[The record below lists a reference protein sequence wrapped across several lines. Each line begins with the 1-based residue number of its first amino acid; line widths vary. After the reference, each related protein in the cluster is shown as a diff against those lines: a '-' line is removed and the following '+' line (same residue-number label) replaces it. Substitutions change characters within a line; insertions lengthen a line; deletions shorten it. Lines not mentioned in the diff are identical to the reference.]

1 MTNLGQ
7 IGSSIVGLKWQLMV
21 GVIFRNGGAPL
32 NYSIQSVNEDYW
44 QMRWDEEKIFHAKIN
59 DGKPSF
65 YCLEM
70 YPYPSGKM
78 HMGHVRNYSIGD
90 AVARYK
96 RMTGHDVLYPM
107 GFDSFGMPAENAAIK
122 EGGHPHEITERNMA
136 SITKQIKRMGFSY
149 DWRRMIKSHDPNYY
163 KWNQWFFTKFFE
175 TGLAF
180 QEFAP
185 VNWCNPCN
193 TVLANEQVKAG
204 RCWRCNG
211 PVKQKEMSQWFL
223 DIPKYAQELVD
234 GLDTINFPENVAA
247 MQRDWLG
254 RSEGAEINFE
264 IEDSEQTITVFTTRP
279 DTLYGVTFITLAPEH
294 PLAEQLV
301 SGTEFETDWRALHD
315 EVSVMTE
322 FDRIKNMNKKKG
334 VPLGKYA
341 IHPLTGEK
349 IPIWSGNFVIAS
361 YGTGAVMAV
370 PAHDER
376 DFDFAQKFSIPIK
389 RALVMS
395 EGGDESADL
404 TKAETEY
411 GWMVNTGST
420 KFDGLHGQS
429 AITAVIDELVKH
441 GKGERKLNWKIR
453 PWLISRQR
461 YWGTPIPIIHCDEC
475 GAVPVPEE
483 DLPVELPRDIVF
495 GKGNPLETS
504 EEFMQVKCP
513 KCGKD
518 ARRET
523 DTMDTFVDSSWYF
536 LRYTDATNNDEC
548 FSKEAANDWM
558 NVDFYC
564 GGIEH
569 AQMHLIYA
577 RFWTKALRDLG
588 LHSVD
593 EPFNELLCQ
602 GMVNKAAP
610 WCESCAITLSVD
622 HVGMPC
628 PQCGDALSMRSAKMS
643 KSLGNTVSPED
654 MIERFGADTVRLFIL
669 FAANPTAGM
678 DWSDTALEAN
688 HRVML
693 QLQSIPETILNWGSE
708 KSPIDEWLAARLKQR
723 VAEFKQAMSTYDL
736 RRAVEISH
744 YELIKDVNWYIR
756 RGGNNVEVGKSLMQS
771 WTYLISVSTP
781 HLAEEWGKCLKFEHL
796 VSASEMP
803 SILDLELDE
812 QLDLDKEFI
821 MRGVLESARK
831 VKSIAERHL
840 DGSAR
845 VLTLVTAPD
854 WKQKLSREAINFIAD
869 GGNIRNFIQEIKQ
882 MSFVNEQNIGEIL
895 QYWNKRML
903 SQVFK
908 WDDKAKLLILQNIDE
923 VEVLRTRAEF
933 FAKELGLQEIK
944 VVKTEDYDLGDGRE
958 KSALPLSPGI
968 IFA

>member
-1 MTNLGQ
+1 M
-7 IGSSIVGLKWQLMV
+7 S
-21 GVIFRNGGAPL
+21 
-32 NYSIQSVNEDYW
+32 YSIQSVDENYW
-44 QMRWDEEKIFHAKIN
+44 QRRWEEEKVFVSKIN
-59 DGKPSF
+59 DQKPSF

-96 RMTGHDVLYPM
+96 RMMGFDVLYPM
-107 GFDSFGMPAENAAIK
+107 GFDSFGLPAENAAIK
-122 EGGHPHEITERNMA
+122 EGGHPHDITEKNMA
-136 SITKQIKRMGFSY
+136 SITKQIKQMGFSY
-149 DWRRMIKSHDPNYY
+149 DWDRMVKSHDPNYY
-163 KWNQWFFTKFFE
+163 KWNQWFFLKFYE
-175 TGLAF
+175 SGLAF

-185 VNWCNPCN
+185 VNWCDPCN

-211 PVKQKEMSQWFL
+211 PVEQKEMSQWFL

-234 GLDTINFPENVAA
+234 GLEQIQFPENVAA

-254 RSEGAEINFE
+254 RSEGAEITFE
-264 IEDSEQTITVFTTRP
+264 IEDSDETITVFTTRP
-279 DTLYGVTFITLAPEH
+279 DTLFGVTFLTLAPEH
-294 PLAEQLV
+294 PLAKTLV
-301 SGTEFETDWRALHD
+301 SGTGNEADWQALYD
-315 EVSVMTE
+315 EVSIMTE

-334 VPLGKYA
+334 VPLGKNA

-376 DFDFAQKFSIPIK
+376 DFDFAQKFSIPI
-389 RALVMS
+389 RRTLVMS
-395 EGGDESADL
+395 ENGDASADL
-404 TKAETEY
+404 TKAETDY
-411 GWMVNTGST
+411 GWMVNTGNT
-420 KFDGLHGQS
+420 DFEGLYGEQ
-429 AITAVIDELVKH
+429 AITAVIDALVSQGS
-441 GKGERKLNWKIR
+441 GKRKLNWKIR

-475 GAVPVPEE
+475 GAVPVPEG

-504 EEFMQVKCP
+504 LEFKRVKCP
-513 KCGKD
+513 TCGKD

-536 LRYTDATNNDEC
+536 LRYTDARNNDEC
-548 FSKEAANDWM
+548 FSKELADHWM

-577 RFWTKALRDLG
+577 RFWTKALRDIG
-588 LHSVD
+588 LHSID

-610 WCESCAITLSVD
+610 WCESCSITLSVD

-628 PQCGDALSMRSAKMS
+628 PQCGDVLAMRSAKMS

-654 MIERFGADTVRLFIL
+654 MIEKYGADTVRLFIL

-688 HRVML
+688 YRVML
-693 QLQSIPETILNWGSE
+693 QLRTMPETILNWGSDA
-708 KSPIDEWLAARLKQR
+708 SPIDDWLVARLKQR
-723 VAEFKQAMSTYDL
+723 VAEFSEVMDIYDL

-744 YELIKDVNWYIR
+744 YELIKDINWYVR
-756 RGGNNVEVGKSLMQS
+756 RGGNNAAIGRLVLES

-781 HLAEEWGKCLKFEHL
+781 HLAEEWGRCLSLKEM
-796 VSASEMP
+796 VSASEMVDIKP
-803 SILDLELDE
+803 VSKDE
-812 QLDLDKEFI
+812 ETVLNHEYI
-821 MRGVLESARK
+821 MRAVLENSRK
-831 VKSIAERHL
+831 VMSIAEKHL
-840 DGSAR
+840 DGQAQK
-845 VLTLVTAPD
+845 LTLIVSPE
-854 WKQKLSREAINFIAD
+854 WKNQLSRAAINYLND
-869 GGNIRNFIQEIKQ
+869 GGNVKQFIQQLKQ
-882 MSFVNEQNIGEIL
+882 MDFVNDENMGQIL
-895 QYWNKRML
+895 SYWNKKML

-908 WDDKAKLLILQNIDE
+908 WDDKSKSLILDNIDE
-923 VEVLRTRAEF
+923 AEVLLERASF
-933 FAKELGLQEIK
+933 IAKELDLNEIE
-944 VVKTEDYDLGDGRE
+944 VIRAEDYQGEDGRE
-958 KSALPLSPGI
+958 NSSLPLSPSI

>member
-1 MTNLGQ
+1 M
-7 IGSSIVGLKWQLMV
+7 S
-21 GVIFRNGGAPL
+21 
-32 NYSIQSVNEDYW
+32 YSIESVDENYWQKRWDDEKVFVASVNE
-44 QMRWDEEKIFHAKIN
+44 N
-59 DGKPSF
+59 KPPF

-96 RMTGHDVLYPM
+96 RMMGFEVLYPM

-122 EGGHPHEITERNMA
+122 EGGHPHDITEKNMA

-149 DWRRMIKSHDPNYY
+149 DWNRMVKSHDPNYY
-163 KWNQWFFTKFFE
+163 KWNQWFFTKFYE
-175 TGLAF
+175 NGLAF

-211 PVKQKEMSQWFL
+211 PVIQKEMSQWFL

-234 GLDTINFPENVAA
+234 GLEQIQFPENVAA

-254 RSEGAEINFE
+254 RSEGAEITFE
-264 IEDSEQTITVFTTRP
+264 IEDSNDTITVFTTRP
-279 DTLYGVTFITLAPEH
+279 DTLFGVTFVTLAPEH
-294 PLAEQLV
+294 ELAKKLV
-301 SGTEFETDWRALHD
+301 SGTEYEADWQVLHD
-315 EVSVMTE
+315 EVSVMAE

-334 VPLGKYA
+334 VPLGKNA

-376 DFDFAQKFSIPIK
+376 DFDFAKKFSIPIR

-395 EGGDESADL
+395 ENGDASQELS
-404 TKAETEY
+404 KAETEY
-411 GWMVNTGST
+411 GWMVNTGRDD
-420 KFDGLHGQS
+420 FDGLYGNE
-429 AITAVIDELVKH
+429 AITAVIDELIRINR
-441 GKGERKLNWKIR
+441 GKRKLNWKIR

-475 GAVPVPEE
+475 GTVPVPEK

-504 EEFMQVKCP
+504 SEFMQVKCP
-513 KCGKD
+513 TCGKD

-536 LRYTDATNNDEC
+536 LRFTDATNNEQC
-548 FSKEAANDWM
+548 FSRDSANHWM

-588 LHSVD
+588 LHSID

-610 WCESCAITLSVD
+610 YCESCSITLNVD
-622 HVGMPC
+622 HMGMPC

-643 KSLGNTVSPED
+643 KSLGNTVSPEE
-654 MIERFGADTVRLFIL
+654 MIEKYGADTVRLFIL

-688 HRVML
+688 YRVML
-693 QLQSIPETILNWGSE
+693 QLRTMPETILNWDN
-708 KSPIDEWLAARLKQR
+708 KPNAIDDWLIARLKQR
-723 VAEFKQAMSTYDL
+723 VAEFNEAMTNYDL

-744 YELIKDVNWYIR
+744 YELIKDINWYTR
-756 RGGNNVEVGKSLMQS
+756 RGGNNAKVGRTVLES

-781 HLAEEWGKCLKFEHL
+781 HLAEEWGRCISLENL
-796 VSASEMP
+796 VSASQMKDIGSVSTTEA
-803 SILDLELDE
+803 SILDY
-812 QLDLDKEFI
+812 EFI
-821 MRGVLESARK
+821 MRGVLESSRK
-831 VKSIAERHL
+831 VKTIAEKHL
-840 DGSAR
+840 QGEADK
-845 VLTLVTAPD
+845 LTLIVSPE
-854 WKQKLSREAINFIAD
+854 WKNTLSREAISYLQN
-869 GGNIRNFIQEIKQ
+869 GGNVKQFIQELKQ
-882 MSFVNEQNIGEIL
+882 MDFVNEGNMGEIL
-895 QYWNKRML
+895 SYWNKKML

-908 WDDKAKLLILQNIDE
+908 WDDKAKGLILDNIDE
-923 VEVLRTRAEF
+923 AKILSDRASFIAE
-933 FAKELGLQEIK
+933 ELGLSDVEI
-944 VVKTEDYDLGDGRE
+944 VKAENYQGTDGRE
-958 KSALPLSPGI
+958 NAAIPLSPSI

>member
-1 MTNLGQ
+1 
-7 IGSSIVGLKWQLMV
+7 
-21 GVIFRNGGAPL
+21 
-32 NYSIQSVNEDYW
+32 
-44 QMRWDEEKIFHAKIN
+44 
-59 DGKPSF
+59 
-65 YCLEM
+65 
-70 YPYPSGKM
+70 
-78 HMGHVRNYSIGD
+78 MGHVRNYSIGD

-96 RMTGHDVLYPM
+96 RMMGFEVLYPM

-122 EGGHPHEITERNMA
+122 EGGHPHDITEKNMA

-149 DWRRMIKSHDPNYY
+149 DWNRMVKSHDPNYY
-163 KWNQWFFTKFFE
+163 KWNQWFFTKFYE
-175 TGLAF
+175 NGLAF

-211 PVKQKEMSQWFL
+211 PVIQKEMSQWFL

-234 GLDTINFPENVAA
+234 GLEQIQFPENVAA

-254 RSEGAEINFE
+254 RSEGAEITFE
-264 IEDSEQTITVFTTRP
+264 IEDSNDTITVFTTRP
-279 DTLYGVTFITLAPEH
+279 DTLFGVTFVTLAPEH
-294 PLAEQLV
+294 ELAKKLV
-301 SGTEFETDWRALHD
+301 SGTEYEADWQALHD
-315 EVSVMTE
+315 EVSVMAE

-334 VPLGKYA
+334 VPLGKNA

-376 DFDFAQKFSIPIK
+376 DFDFAKKFSIPIR

-395 EGGDESADL
+395 ENGDASQELS
-404 TKAETEY
+404 KAETEY
-411 GWMVNTGST
+411 GWMVNTGRDD
-420 KFDGLHGQS
+420 FDGLYGNE
-429 AITAVIDELVKH
+429 AITAVIDELIRINR
-441 GKGERKLNWKIR
+441 GKRKLNWKIR

-475 GAVPVPEE
+475 GTVPVPEK

-504 EEFMQVKCP
+504 SEFMQVKCP
-513 KCGKD
+513 TCGKD

-536 LRYTDATNNDEC
+536 LRFTDATNNEQC
-548 FSKEAANDWM
+548 FSRDSANHWM

-588 LHSVD
+588 LHSID

-610 WCESCAITLSVD
+610 YCESCSITLNVD
-622 HVGMPC
+622 HMGMPC
-628 PQCGDALSMRSAKMS
+628 PQCGDTLSMRSAKMS
-643 KSLGNTVSPED
+643 KSLGNTVSPEE
-654 MIERFGADTVRLFIL
+654 MIEKYGADTVRLFIL

-688 HRVML
+688 YRVML
-693 QLQSIPETILNWGSE
+693 QLRTMPETILNWDN
-708 KSPIDEWLAARLKQR
+708 KPNAIDDWLIARLKQR
-723 VAEFKQAMSTYDL
+723 VAEFNEAMTNYDL

-744 YELIKDVNWYIR
+744 YELIKDINWYTR
-756 RGGNNVEVGKSLMQS
+756 RGGNNAKVGRTVLES

-781 HLAEEWGKCLKFEHL
+781 HLAEEWGRCISLENL
-796 VSASEMP
+796 VSASQMKDIGSVSTTEA
-803 SILDLELDE
+803 SILDY
-812 QLDLDKEFI
+812 EFI
-821 MRGVLESARK
+821 MRGVLESSRK
-831 VKSIAERHL
+831 VKTIAEKHL
-840 DGSAR
+840 QGEADK
-845 VLTLVTAPD
+845 LTLIVSPE
-854 WKQKLSREAINFIAD
+854 WKNTLSREAISYLQN
-869 GGNIRNFIQEIKQ
+869 GGNVKQFIQELKQ
-882 MSFVNEQNIGEIL
+882 MAFVNEGNMGEIL
-895 QYWNKRML
+895 SYWNKKML

-908 WDDKAKLLILQNIDE
+908 WDDKAKGLILDNIDE
-923 VEVLRTRAEF
+923 AKILSDRASFIAE
-933 FAKELGLQEIK
+933 ELGLSDVEI
-944 VVKTEDYDLGDGRE
+944 VNAENYQGTDGRE
-958 KSALPLSPGI
+958 NAAIPLSPSI

>member
-1 MTNLGQ
+1 M
-7 IGSSIVGLKWQLMV
+7 
-21 GVIFRNGGAPL
+21 
-32 NYSIQSVNEDYW
+32 
-44 QMRWDEEKIFHAKIN
+44 
-59 DGKPSF
+59 
-65 YCLEM
+65 
-70 YPYPSGKM
+70 
-78 HMGHVRNYSIGD
+78 MGF
-90 AVARYK
+90 
-96 RMTGHDVLYPM
+96 DVLYPM

-122 EGGHPHEITERNMA
+122 EGGHPHDITEKNMA
-136 SITKQIKRMGFSY
+136 SITQQIKRMGFSY
-149 DWRRMIKSHDPNYY
+149 DWNRMVKSHDPNYY
-163 KWNQWFFTKFFE
+163 KWNQWFFTKFYE
-175 TGLAF
+175 NGLAF

-185 VNWCNPCN
+185 VNWCEPCN

-211 PVKQKEMSQWFL
+211 PVEQKGMSQWFL

-234 GLDTINFPENVAA
+234 GLDQIQFPENVAA
-247 MQRDWLG
+247 MQKDWLG
-254 RSEGAEINFE
+254 RSEGAEIAFE
-264 IEDSEQTITVFTTRP
+264 IEDSDEVITVFTTRP
-279 DTLYGVTFITLAPEH
+279 DTLFGVTFITLAPEH
-294 PLAEQLV
+294 PLAEKMV
-301 SGTEFETDWRALHD
+301 SGTEFENEWQTLYD
-315 EVSVMTE
+315 EVSVMAE

-334 VPLGKYA
+334 VPLGKNA
-341 IHPLTGEK
+341 IHPLTGER
-349 IPIWSGNFVIAS
+349 IPIWCGNFVIAS

-376 DFDFAQKFSIPIK
+376 DFDFAQKFSIPIR

-395 EGGDESADL
+395 ENGDGAAEL
-404 TKAETEY
+404 KKAETDY
-411 GWMVNTGST
+411 GYMVNTGTT
-420 KFDGLHGQS
+420 KFDGLFGEH
-429 AITAVIDELVKH
+429 AITAVIDELVAL

-504 EEFMQVKCP
+504 AEFLNVKCP
-513 KCGKD
+513 ECGKD

-536 LRYTDATNNDEC
+536 LRYTDATNNNEC
-548 FSKEAANDWM
+548 FSKEIADHWM

-602 GMVNKAAP
+602 GMVNKSAP

-628 PQCGDALSMRSAKMS
+628 PQCGDTLNMRSAKMS
-643 KSLGNTVSPED
+643 KSLGNTVSPEE
-654 MIERFGADTVRLFIL
+654 MIEKYGADTVRLFIL

-688 HRVML
+688 YRVML
-693 QLQSIPETILNWGSE
+693 QLRTIPETILNWGDEASA
-708 KSPIDEWLAARLKQR
+708 IDDWLVARMKQR
-723 VAEFKQAMSTYDL
+723 VAEFNEAMNTYDL

-744 YELIKDVNWYIR
+744 YELIKDVNWYTR
-756 RGGNNVEVGKSLMQS
+756 RGGNNATIGRRLLES

-781 HLAEEWGKCLKFEHL
+781 HLAEEWGRCLAL
-796 VSASEMP
+796 SNMVSASEMKAVDDV
-803 SILDLELDE
+803 SSAEENILDY
-812 QLDLDKEFI
+812 EFI
-821 MRGVLESARK
+821 MRNVLENSRK
-831 VKSIAERHL
+831 IMAIAEKHL
-840 DGSAR
+840 DGKADK
-845 VLTLVTAPD
+845 LTLILSPK
-854 WKQKLSREAINFIAD
+854 WKNQLSREAITYLNN
-869 GGNIRNFIQEIKQ
+869 GGNVKQFIQELKQ
-882 MSFVNEQNIGEIL
+882 MDFVNNENMGQIL
-895 QYWNKRML
+895 SYWNKKML

-908 WDDKAKLLILQNIDE
+908 WDDKAKSLILDCINE
-923 VEVLRTRAEF
+923 YEVLSARASF
-933 FAKELGLQEIK
+933 IAKELGLSEVAI
-944 VVKTEDYDLGDGRE
+944 VNAEDYQGGDGRE
-958 KSALPLSPGI
+958 NSALPLSPSI
-968 IFA
+968 VFA

>member
-1 MTNLGQ
+1 M
-7 IGSSIVGLKWQLMV
+7 S
-21 GVIFRNGGAPL
+21 
-32 NYSIQSVNEDYW
+32 YSIESVDENYWQKRWDDEKVFVASVNEN
-44 QMRWDEEKIFHAKIN
+44 KT
-59 DGKPSF
+59 PF

-96 RMTGHDVLYPM
+96 RMMGFDVLYPM

-122 EGGHPHEITERNMA
+122 EGGHPHDITEKNMA

-149 DWRRMIKSHDPNYY
+149 DWNRMVKSHDPNYY
-163 KWNQWFFTKFFE
+163 KWNQWFFTKFYE
-175 TGLAF
+175 NGLAF

-211 PVKQKEMSQWFL
+211 PVIQKEMSQWFL

-234 GLDTINFPENVAA
+234 GLEQIQFPENVAA

-254 RSEGAEINFE
+254 RSEGAEITFE
-264 IEDSEQTITVFTTRP
+264 IEDSDDTITVFTTRP
-279 DTLYGVTFITLAPEH
+279 DTLFGVTFVTLAPEH
-294 PLAEQLV
+294 ELAKKLV
-301 SGTEFETDWRALHD
+301 SGTEYEAGWQALHD
-315 EVSVMTE
+315 EVSVMAE

-334 VPLGKYA
+334 VPLGKNA

-376 DFDFAQKFSIPIK
+376 DFDFAKKFSIPIR

-395 EGGDESADL
+395 ENGDASQELA
-404 TKAETEY
+404 KAETEY
-411 GWMVNTGST
+411 GWMVNTGSDN
-420 KFDGLHGQS
+420 FDGLYGNV
-429 AITAVIDELVKH
+429 AITAVIDELIRINR
-441 GKGERKLNWKIR
+441 GKRKLNWKIR

-475 GAVPVPEE
+475 GTIPVPQN

-504 EEFMQVKCP
+504 AEFMQVKCP
-513 KCGKD
+513 TCGKD

-536 LRYTDATNNDEC
+536 LRFTDATNNEQC
-548 FSKEAANDWM
+548 FSRDSANHWM

-588 LHSVD
+588 LHSID

-610 WCESCAITLSVD
+610 YCESCSITLNVE
-622 HVGMPC
+622 HMGMPC

-643 KSLGNTVSPED
+643 KSLGNTVSPEE
-654 MIERFGADTVRLFIL
+654 MIEKYGADTVRLFIL

-688 HRVML
+688 YRVML
-693 QLQSIPETILNWGSE
+693 QLRTMPETILNWDN
-708 KSPIDEWLAARLKQR
+708 KQNAIDDWLIARIKQR
-723 VAEFKQAMSTYDL
+723 VAEFNEAMTNYDL

-744 YELIKDVNWYIR
+744 YELIKDINWYTR
-756 RGGNNVEVGKSLMQS
+756 RGGNNAKVGRTVLES

-781 HLAEEWGKCLKFEHL
+781 HLAEEWGRCISLENM
-796 VSASEMP
+796 VSASQMKDIGSVSTMEA
-803 SILDLELDE
+803 SILDY
-812 QLDLDKEFI
+812 EFI
-821 MRGVLESARK
+821 MRGVLESSRK
-831 VKSIAERHL
+831 VKTIAEKHL
-840 DGSAR
+840 QGEADK
-845 VLTLVTAPD
+845 LTLIVSPE
-854 WKQKLSREAINFIAD
+854 WKNTLSREAISYLQN
-869 GGNIRNFIQEIKQ
+869 GGNVKQFIQELKQ
-882 MSFVNEQNIGEIL
+882 MDFVNEGNMGEIL
-895 QYWNKRML
+895 SYWNKKML

-908 WDDKAKLLILQNIDE
+908 WDDKAKGLILDNINEAKILSD
-923 VEVLRTRAEF
+923 RASFIAE
-933 FAKELGLQEIK
+933 ELGLSDVEI
-944 VVKTEDYDLGDGRE
+944 VKAENYQGTDGRE
-958 KSALPLSPGI
+958 NAAIPLSPSI

>member
-1 MTNLGQ
+1 
-7 IGSSIVGLKWQLMV
+7 
-21 GVIFRNGGAPL
+21 
-32 NYSIQSVNEDYW
+32 
-44 QMRWDEEKIFHAKIN
+44 
-59 DGKPSF
+59 
-65 YCLEM
+65 
-70 YPYPSGKM
+70 
-78 HMGHVRNYSIGD
+78 MGHVRNYSIGD

-96 RMTGHDVLYPM
+96 RMMGFEVLYPM

-122 EGGHPHEITERNMA
+122 EGGHPHDITEKNMA

-149 DWRRMIKSHDPNYY
+149 DWNRMVKSHDPNYY
-163 KWNQWFFTKFFE
+163 KWNQWFFTKFYE
-175 TGLAF
+175 NGLAF

-211 PVKQKEMSQWFL
+211 PVIQKEMSQWFL

-234 GLDTINFPENVAA
+234 GLEQIQFPENVAA

-254 RSEGAEINFE
+254 RSEGAEITFE
-264 IEDSEQTITVFTTRP
+264 IEDSDDTITVFTTRP
-279 DTLYGVTFITLAPEH
+279 DTLFGVTFVTLAPEH
-294 PLAEQLV
+294 ELAKKLV
-301 SGTEFETDWRALHD
+301 SGTEYEADWQALHD
-315 EVSVMTE
+315 EVSVMAE

-334 VPLGKYA
+334 VPLGKNA

-376 DFDFAQKFSIPIK
+376 DFDFAKKFSIPIR
-389 RALVMS
+389 RALVVS
-395 EGGDESADL
+395 ENGDASQEL
-404 TKAETEY
+404 VKAETEY
-411 GWMVNTGST
+411 GWMVNTGRDD
-420 KFDGLHGQS
+420 FDGLYGNV
-429 AITAVIDELVKH
+429 AITAVIDELIRINK
-441 GKGERKLNWKIR
+441 GKRKLNWKIR

-475 GAVPVPEE
+475 GTVPVPEK

-504 EEFMQVKCP
+504 SEFMQVKCP
-513 KCGKD
+513 TCGKD

-536 LRYTDATNNDEC
+536 LRFTDATNNEQC
-548 FSKEAANDWM
+548 FSRDSANHWM

-588 LHSVD
+588 LHSID

-610 WCESCAITLSVD
+610 YCESCSITLNVD
-622 HVGMPC
+622 HMGMPC

-643 KSLGNTVSPED
+643 KSLGNTVSPEE
-654 MIERFGADTVRLFIL
+654 MIEKYGADTVRLFIL

-688 HRVML
+688 YRVML
-693 QLQSIPETILNWGSE
+693 QLRTMPETILNWDN
-708 KSPIDEWLAARLKQR
+708 KPNAIDDWLIARLKQR
-723 VAEFKQAMSTYDL
+723 VAEFNEAMTNYDL

-744 YELIKDVNWYIR
+744 YELIKDINWYTR
-756 RGGNNVEVGKSLMQS
+756 RGGNNAKVGRTVLES

-781 HLAEEWGKCLKFEHL
+781 HLAEEWGRCISLENL
-796 VSASEMP
+796 VSASQMKDIGSVSTTEA
-803 SILDLELDE
+803 SILDY
-812 QLDLDKEFI
+812 EFI
-821 MRGVLESARK
+821 MRGVLESSRK
-831 VKSIAERHL
+831 VKTIAEKHL
-840 DGSAR
+840 QGEADK
-845 VLTLVTAPD
+845 LTLIVSPE
-854 WKQKLSREAINFIAD
+854 WKNTLSREAISYLQN
-869 GGNIRNFIQEIKQ
+869 GGNVKQFIQELKQ
-882 MSFVNEQNIGEIL
+882 MDFVNEGNMGEIL
-895 QYWNKRML
+895 SYWNKKML

-908 WDDKAKLLILQNIDE
+908 WDDKAKGLILDNIDE
-923 VEVLRTRAEF
+923 AKILSDRASFIAE
-933 FAKELGLQEIK
+933 ELGLSDVEI
-944 VVKTEDYDLGDGRE
+944 VNAENYQGTDGRE
-958 KSALPLSPGI
+958 NAAIPLSPSI

>member
-1 MTNLGQ
+1 
-7 IGSSIVGLKWQLMV
+7 
-21 GVIFRNGGAPL
+21 
-32 NYSIQSVNEDYW
+32 
-44 QMRWDEEKIFHAKIN
+44 
-59 DGKPSF
+59 
-65 YCLEM
+65 M

-96 RMTGHDVLYPM
+96 RMMGFEVLYPM

-122 EGGHPHEITERNMA
+122 EGGHPHDITEKNMA

-149 DWRRMIKSHDPNYY
+149 DWNRMVKSHDPNYY
-163 KWNQWFFTKFFE
+163 KWNQWFFTKFYE
-175 TGLAF
+175 NGLAF

-185 VNWCNPCN
+185 VNWCNLCN

-211 PVKQKEMSQWFL
+211 PVIQKEMSQWFL

-234 GLDTINFPENVAA
+234 GLEQIQFPENVAA
-247 MQRDWLG
+247 MQKDWLG
-254 RSEGAEINFE
+254 RSEGAEITFE
-264 IEDSEQTITVFTTRP
+264 IEGSDDTITVFTTRP
-279 DTLYGVTFITLAPEH
+279 DTLFGVTFVTLAPEH
-294 PLAEQLV
+294 ELAKKLV
-301 SGTEFETDWRALHD
+301 SGTEYEADWQALHD
-315 EVSVMTE
+315 EVSVMAE

-334 VPLGKYA
+334 VSLGKNA

-376 DFDFAQKFSIPIK
+376 DFDFAKKFSIPIR

-395 EGGDESADL
+395 ENGDASQELS
-404 TKAETEY
+404 KAETEY
-411 GWMVNTGST
+411 GWMVNTGRDD
-420 KFDGLHGQS
+420 FDGLYGNE
-429 AITAVIDELVKH
+429 AITAVIDELIRINR
-441 GKGERKLNWKIR
+441 GKRKLNWKIR

-475 GAVPVPEE
+475 GTVPVPEK

-504 EEFMQVKCP
+504 SEFMQVKCP
-513 KCGKD
+513 TCGKD

-536 LRYTDATNNDEC
+536 LRFTDATNNQQC
-548 FSKEAANDWM
+548 FSRDSANHWM

-588 LHSVD
+588 LHSID

-610 WCESCAITLSVD
+610 YCESCSITLNVD
-622 HVGMPC
+622 YIGMPC

-643 KSLGNTVSPED
+643 KSLGNTVSPEE
-654 MIERFGADTVRLFIL
+654 MIEKYGADTVRLFIL

-688 HRVML
+688 YRVML
-693 QLQSIPETILNWGSE
+693 QLRTMPETILNWDN
-708 KSPIDEWLAARLKQR
+708 KPNAIDDWLIARLKQR
-723 VAEFKQAMSTYDL
+723 VAEFNEAMTNYDL

-744 YELIKDVNWYIR
+744 YELIKDINWYTR
-756 RGGNNVEVGKSLMQS
+756 RGGNNAKVGRTVLES

-781 HLAEEWGKCLKFEHL
+781 HLAEEWGRCISLENM
-796 VSASEMP
+796 VSASQMKDLGSVSTTEA
-803 SILDLELDE
+803 SVLDY
-812 QLDLDKEFI
+812 EFI
-821 MRGVLESARK
+821 MRGVLESSRK
-831 VKSIAERHL
+831 VKTIAEKHL
-840 DGSAR
+840 QGEANK
-845 VLTLVTAPD
+845 LTLIVSPE
-854 WKQKLSREAINFIAD
+854 WKNTLSREAISYLQN
-869 GGNIRNFIQEIKQ
+869 GGNVKQFIQELKQ
-882 MSFVNEQNIGEIL
+882 MDFVNEGNMGEIL
-895 QYWNKRML
+895 SYWNKKML

-908 WDDKAKLLILQNIDE
+908 WDDKAKGLILDNIDE
-923 VEVLRTRAEF
+923 AKILSDRASFIAE
-933 FAKELGLQEIK
+933 ELGLSDVEI
-944 VVKTEDYDLGDGRE
+944 VNAENYQGTDGRE
-958 KSALPLSPGI
+958 NAAIPLSPSI

>member
-1 MTNLGQ
+1 
-7 IGSSIVGLKWQLMV
+7 
-21 GVIFRNGGAPL
+21 
-32 NYSIQSVNEDYW
+32 
-44 QMRWDEEKIFHAKIN
+44 
-59 DGKPSF
+59 
-65 YCLEM
+65 
-70 YPYPSGKM
+70 
-78 HMGHVRNYSIGD
+78 MGHVRNYSIGD

-96 RMTGHDVLYPM
+96 RMMGFDVLYPM
-107 GFDSFGMPAENAAIK
+107 GFDSFGLPAENAAIK
-122 EGGHPHEITERNMA
+122 EGGHPHDITEKNMA
-136 SITKQIKRMGFSY
+136 SITKQIKQMGFSY
-149 DWRRMIKSHDPNYY
+149 DWNRMVKSHDPNYY
-163 KWNQWFFTKFFE
+163 KWNQWFFLKFYE
-175 TGLAF
+175 SGLAF
-180 QEFAP
+180 EEFAP
-185 VNWCNPCN
+185 VNWCEPCN

-211 PVKQKEMSQWFL
+211 PVEQKEMSQWFL

-234 GLDTINFPENVAA
+234 GLEQIQFPENVAA

-254 RSEGAEINFE
+254 RSEGAEITFE
-264 IEDSEQTITVFTTRP
+264 IEDSDETITVFTTRP
-279 DTLYGVTFITLAPEH
+279 DTLFGVTFLTLAPEH
-294 PLAEQLV
+294 TLAKTLV
-301 SGTEFETDWRALHD
+301 SGTENEADWQALYN

-334 VPLGKYA
+334 VPLGKNA

-376 DFDFAQKFSIPIK
+376 DFDFAQKFSIPI
-389 RALVMS
+389 RRTLVMT
-395 EGGDESADL
+395 ENGDASADL
-404 TKAETEY
+404 TKAETDY
-411 GWMVNTGST
+411 GWMVNTGNT
-420 KFDGLHGQS
+420 EFEGLYGEQ
-429 AITAVIDELVKH
+429 AITAVIDELENR
-441 GKGERKLNWKIR
+441 GSGERKLNWKIR

-475 GAVPVPEE
+475 GTVPVPEE

-504 EEFMQVKCP
+504 LEFKRVKCP
-513 KCGKD
+513 TCGKD

-536 LRYTDATNNDEC
+536 LRFTDATNNDEC
-548 FSKEAANDWM
+548 FSKELADHWM

-577 RFWTKALRDLG
+577 RFWTKALRDIG
-588 LHSVD
+588 LHSND

-610 WCESCAITLSVD
+610 WCESCSITLSVD

-628 PQCGDALSMRSAKMS
+628 PQCGDALAMRSAKMS

-654 MIERFGADTVRLFIL
+654 MIEKYGADTVRLFIL

-688 HRVML
+688 YRVML
-693 QLQSIPETILNWGSE
+693 QLRTMPEIMLNWGSDAL
-708 KSPIDEWLAARLKQR
+708 PIDDWLVARLKQR
-723 VAEFKQAMSTYDL
+723 VAEFSQAMDSYDL

-744 YELIKDVNWYIR
+744 YELIKDVNWYSR
-756 RGGNNVEVGKSLMQS
+756 RGGNNSAIGRLVLES

-781 HLAEEWGKCLKFEHL
+781 HLAEEWGRCLSLEEM
-796 VSASEMP
+796 VSASEMSGIKP
-803 SILDLELDE
+803 VSKDEEYILDY
-812 QLDLDKEFI
+812 EFI
-821 MRGVLESARK
+821 MRAVLENSRK
-831 VKSIAERHL
+831 VMSIAEKHL
-840 DGSAR
+840 DGQAQK
-845 VLTLVTAPD
+845 LTLIISPE
-854 WKQKLSREAINFIAD
+854 WKNQLSRAAIKYLND
-869 GGNIRNFIQEIKQ
+869 GGNVKQFIQELKQ
-882 MSFVNEQNIGEIL
+882 MDFVNDENMGQIL
-895 QYWNKRML
+895 SYWNKKML

-908 WDDKAKLLILQNIDE
+908 WDDKSKSLILDNIDE
-923 VEVLRTRAEF
+923 VKVLKERASF
-933 FAKELGLQEIK
+933 IAKELDLNEIE
-944 VVKTEDYDLGDGRE
+944 VIRAEDYQGEDGRE
-958 KSALPLSPGI
+958 NSSLPLSPSI

>member
-1 MTNLGQ
+1 M
-7 IGSSIVGLKWQLMV
+7 S
-21 GVIFRNGGAPL
+21 
-32 NYSIQSVNEDYW
+32 YSIESVDENYWQKRWDDEKVFVASVNE
-44 QMRWDEEKIFHAKIN
+44 N
-59 DGKPSF
+59 KPPF

-96 RMTGHDVLYPM
+96 RMMGFEVLYPM

-122 EGGHPHEITERNMA
+122 EGGHPHDITEKNMA

-149 DWRRMIKSHDPNYY
+149 DWNRMVKSHDPNYY
-163 KWNQWFFTKFFE
+163 KWNQWFFTKFYE
-175 TGLAF
+175 NGLAF

-211 PVKQKEMSQWFL
+211 PVIQKEMSQWFL

-234 GLDTINFPENVAA
+234 GLEQIQFPENVAA

-254 RSEGAEINFE
+254 RSEGAEITFE
-264 IEDSEQTITVFTTRP
+264 IEDSDDTITVFTTRP
-279 DTLYGVTFITLAPEH
+279 DTLFGVTFVTLAPEH
-294 PLAEQLV
+294 ELAKKLV
-301 SGTEFETDWRALHD
+301 SGTEYEADWQALHD
-315 EVSVMTE
+315 EVSVMAE

-334 VPLGKYA
+334 VPLGKNA

-376 DFDFAQKFSIPIK
+376 DFDFAKKFSIPIR
-389 RALVMS
+389 RALVVS
-395 EGGDESADL
+395 ENGDASQEL
-404 TKAETEY
+404 VKAETEY
-411 GWMVNTGST
+411 GWMVNTGRDD
-420 KFDGLHGQS
+420 FDGLYGNV
-429 AITAVIDELVKH
+429 AITAVIDELIRINK
-441 GKGERKLNWKIR
+441 GKRKLNWKIR

-475 GAVPVPEE
+475 GTVPVPEK

-504 EEFMQVKCP
+504 SEFMQVKCP
-513 KCGKD
+513 TCGKD

-536 LRYTDATNNDEC
+536 LRFTDARNDEQC
-548 FSKEAANDWM
+548 FSRDLANHWM

-588 LHSVD
+588 LHSID

-610 WCESCAITLSVD
+610 YCESCSITLNVD
-622 HVGMPC
+622 HMGMPC

-643 KSLGNTVSPED
+643 KSLGNTVSPEE
-654 MIERFGADTVRLFIL
+654 MIEKYGADTVRLFIL

-688 HRVML
+688 YRVML
-693 QLQSIPETILNWGSE
+693 QLQTMPETILNWDN
-708 KSPIDEWLAARLKQR
+708 KPNAIDDWLIARLKQR
-723 VAEFKQAMSTYDL
+723 VAEFNEAMTNYDL

-744 YELIKDVNWYIR
+744 YELIKDINWYTR
-756 RGGNNVEVGKSLMQS
+756 RGGNNAKVGRTVLES

-781 HLAEEWGKCLKFEHL
+781 HLAEEWGRCISLDNM
-796 VSASEMP
+796 VSASQMKDIGSVSTTEA
-803 SILDLELDE
+803 SILDY
-812 QLDLDKEFI
+812 EFI
-821 MRGVLESARK
+821 MRGVLESSRK
-831 VKSIAERHL
+831 VKTIAEKHL
-840 DGSAR
+840 QGEADK
-845 VLTLVTAPD
+845 LTLIVSPE
-854 WKQKLSREAINFIAD
+854 WKNTLSREAISYLQN
-869 GGNIRNFIQEIKQ
+869 GGNVKQFIQELKQ
-882 MSFVNEQNIGEIL
+882 MDFVNEGNMGEIL
-895 QYWNKRML
+895 SYWNKKML

-908 WDDKAKLLILQNIDE
+908 WDDKAKGLILDNIDE
-923 VEVLRTRAEF
+923 AKILSDRASFIAE
-933 FAKELGLQEIK
+933 ELGLSDVEI
-944 VVKTEDYDLGDGRE
+944 VNAENYQGTDGRE
-958 KSALPLSPGI
+958 NAAIPLSPSI

>member
-1 MTNLGQ
+1 M
-7 IGSSIVGLKWQLMV
+7 S
-21 GVIFRNGGAPL
+21 
-32 NYSIQSVNEDYW
+32 YSIESVDENYWQKRWDDEKVFVASVNE
-44 QMRWDEEKIFHAKIN
+44 N
-59 DGKPSF
+59 KPPF

-96 RMTGHDVLYPM
+96 RMMGFEVLYPM

-122 EGGHPHEITERNMA
+122 EGGHPHDITEKNMA

-149 DWRRMIKSHDPNYY
+149 DWNRMVKSHDPNYY
-163 KWNQWFFTKFFE
+163 KWNQWFFTKFYE
-175 TGLAF
+175 NGLAF

-211 PVKQKEMSQWFL
+211 PVIQKEMSQWFL

-234 GLDTINFPENVAA
+234 GLEQIQFPENVAA

-254 RSEGAEINFE
+254 RSEGAEITFE
-264 IEDSEQTITVFTTRP
+264 IEDSNDTITVFTTRP
-279 DTLYGVTFITLAPEH
+279 DTLFGVTFVTLAPEH
-294 PLAEQLV
+294 ELAKKLV
-301 SGTEFETDWRALHD
+301 SGTEYEADWQALHD
-315 EVSVMTE
+315 EVSVMAE

-334 VPLGKYA
+334 VPLGKNA

-376 DFDFAQKFSIPIK
+376 DFDFAKKFSIPIR

-395 EGGDESADL
+395 ENGDASQELS
-404 TKAETEY
+404 KAETEY
-411 GWMVNTGST
+411 GWMVNTGRDD
-420 KFDGLHGQS
+420 FDGLYGNE
-429 AITAVIDELVKH
+429 AITAVIDELIRINR
-441 GKGERKLNWKIR
+441 GKRKLNWKIR

-475 GAVPVPEE
+475 GTVPVPEK

-504 EEFMQVKCP
+504 SEFMQVKCP
-513 KCGKD
+513 TCGKD

-536 LRYTDATNNDEC
+536 LRFTDATNNEQC
-548 FSKEAANDWM
+548 FSRDSANHWM

-588 LHSVD
+588 LHSID

-610 WCESCAITLSVD
+610 YCESCSITLNVD
-622 HVGMPC
+622 HMGMPC

-643 KSLGNTVSPED
+643 KSLGNTVSPEE
-654 MIERFGADTVRLFIL
+654 MIEKYGADTVRLFIL

-688 HRVML
+688 YRVML
-693 QLQSIPETILNWGSE
+693 QLRTMPETILNWDN
-708 KSPIDEWLAARLKQR
+708 KPNAIDDWLIARLKQR
-723 VAEFKQAMSTYDL
+723 VGEFNEAMTNYDL

-744 YELIKDVNWYIR
+744 YELIKDINWYTR
-756 RGGNNVEVGKSLMQS
+756 RGGNNAKVGRTVLES

-781 HLAEEWGKCLKFEHL
+781 HLAEEWGRCISLENL
-796 VSASEMP
+796 VSASQMKDIGSVSTTEA
-803 SILDLELDE
+803 SILDY
-812 QLDLDKEFI
+812 EFI
-821 MRGVLESARK
+821 MRGVLESSRK
-831 VKSIAERHL
+831 VKTIAEKHL
-840 DGSAR
+840 QGEADK
-845 VLTLVTAPD
+845 LTLIVSPE
-854 WKQKLSREAINFIAD
+854 WKNTLSREAISYLQN
-869 GGNIRNFIQEIKQ
+869 GGNVKQFIQELKQ
-882 MSFVNEQNIGEIL
+882 MDFVNEGNMGEIL
-895 QYWNKRML
+895 SYWNKKML

-908 WDDKAKLLILQNIDE
+908 WDDKAKGLILDNIDE
-923 VEVLRTRAEF
+923 AKILSDRASFIAE
-933 FAKELGLQEIK
+933 ELGLSDVEI
-944 VVKTEDYDLGDGRE
+944 VNAENYQGTDGRE
-958 KSALPLSPGI
+958 NAAIPLSPSI

>member
-1 MTNLGQ
+1 MG
-7 IGSSIVGLKWQLMV
+7 GDGLS
-21 GVIFRNGGAPL
+21 
-32 NYSIQSVNEDYW
+32 YSIQSVDEDYW
-44 QMRWDEEKIFHAKIN
+44 QQRWEDEKVFVAKVN
-59 DGKPSF
+59 ENKPSF

-96 RMTGHDVLYPM
+96 RMMGYEVLYPM

-122 EGGHPHEITERNMA
+122 EGGHPHDITEKNMA

-149 DWRRMIKSHDPNYY
+149 DWNRLVKSHDPNYY
-163 KWNQWFFTKFFE
+163 KWNQWFFTKFYE
-175 TGLAF
+175 NGLAF

-211 PVKQKEMSQWFL
+211 PVIQKEMSQWFL

-234 GLDTINFPENVAA
+234 GLEQIQFPENVAA

-254 RSEGAEINFE
+254 RSEGAEITFE
-264 IEDSEQTITVFTTRP
+264 IEDSDYTITVFTTRP
-279 DTLYGVTFITLAPEH
+279 DTLFGATFLTLAPEH
-294 PLAEQLV
+294 ELAQKLV
-301 SGTEFETDWRALHD
+301 AGTEYEADWQVLHD
-315 EVSVMTE
+315 EVSVMAE

-334 VPLGKYA
+334 VPLGKNA

-376 DFDFAQKFSIPIK
+376 DFDFAKKFSIPIK

-395 EGGDESADL
+395 EDGDASKEL

-411 GWMVNTGST
+411 GWMVNTGR
-420 KFDGLHGQS
+420 KEFDGLYGHA
-429 AITAVIDELVKH
+429 AITAVTDELIDMN
-441 GKGERKLNWKIR
+441 KGARKLNWKIR

-461 YWGTPIPIIHCDEC
+461 YWGTPIPIIHCEEC
-475 GAVPVPEE
+475 GTVPVPEQ

-504 EEFMQVKCP
+504 AEFMQVKCP
-513 KCGKD
+513 TCGKA

-536 LRYTDATNNDEC
+536 LRFTDATNDEQC
-548 FSKEAANDWM
+548 FSEDLANHWM

-588 LHSVD
+588 LHSID

-602 GMVNKAAP
+602 GMVNKSAP
-610 WCESCAITLSVD
+610 YCESCSITLSVD
-622 HVGMPC
+622 HLGMPC
-628 PQCGDALSMRSAKMS
+628 PQCGDALATRSAKMS
-643 KSLGNTVSPED
+643 KSLGNTVSPEE
-654 MIERFGADTVRLFIL
+654 MIEKYGADTVRLFIL

-688 HRVML
+688 YRVML
-693 QLQSIPETILNWGSE
+693 QLQTMPEIILNWANQ
-708 KSPIDEWLAARLKQR
+708 PTAIDDWLIARLKQR
-723 VAEFKQAMSTYDL
+723 VAEFNQAMDSYDL

-744 YELIKDVNWYIR
+744 YELIKDINWYTR
-756 RGGNNVEVGKSLMQS
+756 RGGNNSAIGRTVLES

-781 HLAEEWGKCLKFEHL
+781 HLAEEWGKCLSLDKL
-796 VSASEMP
+796 VSASEMNDVGLA
-803 SILDLELDE
+803 SSEEERILNH
-812 QLDLDKEFI
+812 EFI
-821 MRGVLESARK
+821 MRTVLENARK
-831 VKSIAERHL
+831 VKSIAEKHL
-840 DGSAR
+840 QGKAEK
-845 VLTLVTAPD
+845 LTLIISPN
-854 WKQKLSREAINFIAD
+854 WKNTLSREAISYLID
-869 GGNIRNFIQEIKQ
+869 GGNIKQFIQELKK
-882 MSFVNEQNIGEIL
+882 MDFVDETNMGQIL
-895 QYWNKRML
+895 SYWNKKML

-908 WDDKAKLLILQNIDE
+908 WDDRSKALILDNINELDVLSDRASFIARELELSE
-923 VEVLRTRAEF
+923 VVVVRAE
-933 FAKELGLQEIK
+933 
-944 VVKTEDYDLGDGRE
+944 DYQGTDGRE
-958 KSALPLSPGI
+958 NSALPLSPSI
-968 IFA
+968 VFA

>member
-1 MTNLGQ
+1 MT
-7 IGSSIVGLKWQLMV
+7 
-21 GVIFRNGGAPL
+21 
-32 NYSIQSVNEDYW
+32 YSIQSVDEDYW
-44 QMRWDEEKIFHAKIN
+44 QQRWADERIFVAQVSDN
-59 DGKPSF
+59 KPSF

-96 RMTGHDVLYPM
+96 RMMGFDVLYPM

-122 EGGHPHEITERNMA
+122 EGGHPHDITERNMA

-149 DWRRMIKSHDPNYY
+149 DWDRMVKSHDPNYY

-175 TGLAF
+175 NGLAF

-185 VNWCNPCN
+185 VNWCTPCN

-211 PVKQKEMSQWFL
+211 PVMQKEMSQWFL

-234 GLDTINFPENVAA
+234 GLAAIEFPENVAA
-247 MQRDWLG
+247 MQKDWLG
-254 RSEGAEINFE
+254 RSEGAEITFE
-264 IEDSEQTITVFTTRP
+264 IEDSDQTITVFTTRP
-279 DTLYGVTFITLAPEH
+279 DTLFGATFITLAPEH
-294 PLAEQLV
+294 PLAEKLV
-301 SGTEFETDWRALHD
+301 TGTDYESAWQQLHD
-315 EVSVMTE
+315 EVSVMAE
-322 FDRIKNMNKKKG
+322 FDRIKNMNKKQG
-334 VPLGKYA
+334 VPLGKNA

-376 DFDFAQKFSIPIK
+376 DFDFAQKFSIPIR
-389 RALVMS
+389 RALVMT
-395 EGGDESADL
+395 ENGDHSAGL

-411 GWMVNTGST
+411 GWMVNSGSE
-420 KFDGLHGQS
+420 KFDGLYGEV
-429 AITAVIDELVKH
+429 AISAVIDELVAL

-475 GAVPVPEE
+475 GAVPVPEQ
-483 DLPVELPRDIVF
+483 DLPVELPRDVVF
-495 GKGNPLETS
+495 GQGNPLETS
-504 EEFMQVKCP
+504 HEFIHVKCP

-536 LRYTDATNNDEC
+536 LRYTDATNNNEC
-548 FSKEAANDWM
+548 FSKELADHWM

-602 GMVNKAAP
+602 GMVNKSAP

-628 PQCGDALSMRSAKMS
+628 PQCGDSLGMRSAKMS
-643 KSLGNTVSPED
+643 KSLGNTVSPEE
-654 MIERFGADTVRLFIL
+654 MIEKYGADTVRLFIL

-688 HRVML
+688 YRVML
-693 QLQSIPETILNWGSE
+693 QLRTIPETILNWGSDT
-708 KSPIDEWLAARLKQR
+708 SSIDDWLIARLKQR
-723 VAEFKQAMSTYDL
+723 VAEFTEAMDNYDL

-744 YELIKDVNWYIR
+744 YELIKDINWYTR
-756 RGGNNVEVGKSLMQS
+756 RGGNNSSIGKTILES

-781 HLAEEWGKCLKFEHL
+781 HLAEEWGRCLGWQDL
-796 VSASEMP
+796 VSASEMKP
-803 SILDLELDE
+803 VESLTPDEEHLLDY
-812 QLDLDKEFI
+812 EFM
-821 MRGVLESARK
+821 MRNVLENARK
-831 VKSIAERHL
+831 VKTIAQKHL
-840 DGSAR
+840 GGDAQ
-845 VLTLVTAPD
+845 VLTLIVSPE
-854 WKQKLSREAINFIAD
+854 WKNQLSRAAITYLND
-869 GGNIRNFIQEIKQ
+869 GGNVKQFIQILKELD
-882 MSFVNEQNIGEIL
+882 FVNESNKGEIL
-895 QYWNKRML
+895 GYWNKRML
-903 SQVFK
+903 SQIFK
-908 WDDKAKLLILQNIDE
+908 WDDKSKSLILDEIDE
-923 VEVLRTRAEF
+923 LEVLDERAKF
-933 FAKELGLQEIK
+933 IAKELDLVE
-944 VVKTEDYDLGDGRE
+944 VVVVSAENYSGDDGRE
-958 KSALPLSPGI
+958 NSALPLSPSI
-968 IFA
+968 VFA

>member
-1 MTNLGQ
+1 M
-7 IGSSIVGLKWQLMV
+7 S
-21 GVIFRNGGAPL
+21 
-32 NYSIQSVNEDYW
+32 YSIQSVDEDYW
-44 QMRWDEEKIFHAKIN
+44 QQRWEEEKIFVAKIS
-59 DGKPSF
+59 DDKPSF

-96 RMTGHDVLYPM
+96 RMMGFDVLYPM

-122 EGGHPHEITERNMA
+122 EGGHPHDITEKNMA
-136 SITKQIKRMGFSY
+136 SITQQIKRMGFSY
-149 DWRRMIKSHDPNYY
+149 DWNRMVKSHDPNYY
-163 KWNQWFFTKFFE
+163 KWNQWFFTKFYE
-175 TGLAF
+175 NGLAF

-185 VNWCNPCN
+185 VNWCEPCN

-211 PVKQKEMSQWFL
+211 PVEQKGMSQWFL

-234 GLDTINFPENVAA
+234 GLDQIQFPENVAA
-247 MQRDWLG
+247 MQKDWLG
-254 RSEGAEINFE
+254 RSEGAEIAFE
-264 IEDSEQTITVFTTRP
+264 IEDSDEVITVFTTRP
-279 DTLYGVTFITLAPEH
+279 DTLFGVTFITLAPEH
-294 PLAEQLV
+294 PLAEKMV
-301 SGTEFETDWRALHD
+301 SGTEFENEWQTLYD
-315 EVSVMTE
+315 EVSVMAE

-334 VPLGKYA
+334 VPLGKNA
-341 IHPLTGEK
+341 IHPLTGER
-349 IPIWSGNFVIAS
+349 IPIWCGNFVIAS

-376 DFDFAQKFSIPIK
+376 DFDFAQKFSIPIR

-395 EGGDESADL
+395 ENGDGAAEL
-404 TKAETEY
+404 KKAETDY
-411 GWMVNTGST
+411 GYMVNTGTT
-420 KFDGLHGQS
+420 KFDGLFGEH
-429 AITAVIDELVKH
+429 AITAVIDELVAL

-504 EEFMQVKCP
+504 AEFLNVKCP

-548 FSKEAANDWM
+548 FSKEIADHWM

-602 GMVNKAAP
+602 GMVNKSAP

-628 PQCGDALSMRSAKMS
+628 PQCGDTLNMRSAKMS
-643 KSLGNTVSPED
+643 KSLGNTVSPEE
-654 MIERFGADTVRLFIL
+654 MIEKYGADTVRLFIL

-688 HRVML
+688 YRVML
-693 QLQSIPETILNWGSE
+693 QLRTIPETILNWGDEASA
-708 KSPIDEWLAARLKQR
+708 IDDWLVARMKQR
-723 VAEFKQAMSTYDL
+723 VAEFNEAMNTYDL

-744 YELIKDVNWYIR
+744 YELIKDVNWYTR
-756 RGGNNVEVGKSLMQS
+756 RGGNNATIGRRLLES

-781 HLAEEWGKCLKFEHL
+781 HLAEEWGRCLAL
-796 VSASEMP
+796 SNMVSASEMKTVDDV
-803 SILDLELDE
+803 SSAEENILDY
-812 QLDLDKEFI
+812 EFI
-821 MRGVLESARK
+821 MRNVLENSRK
-831 VKSIAERHL
+831 IMAIAEKHL
-840 DGSAR
+840 DGKADK
-845 VLTLVTAPD
+845 LTLILSPN
-854 WKQKLSREAINFIAD
+854 WKNQLSREAITYLNN
-869 GGNIRNFIQEIKQ
+869 GGNVKQFIQELKQ
-882 MSFVNEQNIGEIL
+882 MDFVNNENMGQIL
-895 QYWNKRML
+895 SYWNKKML

-908 WDDKAKLLILQNIDE
+908 WDDKAKSLILDCINE
-923 VEVLRTRAEF
+923 YEVLSARASF
-933 FAKELGLQEIK
+933 IAKELGLSEVAVINA
-944 VVKTEDYDLGDGRE
+944 EDYQGGDGRE
-958 KSALPLSPGI
+958 NSALPLSPSI
-968 IFA
+968 VFA

>member
-1 MTNLGQ
+1 M
-7 IGSSIVGLKWQLMV
+7 S
-21 GVIFRNGGAPL
+21 
-32 NYSIQSVNEDYW
+32 YSIESVDENYWQKRWDDEKVFVASVNE
-44 QMRWDEEKIFHAKIN
+44 N
-59 DGKPSF
+59 KPPF

-96 RMTGHDVLYPM
+96 RMMGFEVLYPM

-122 EGGHPHEITERNMA
+122 EGGHPHDITEKNMA

-149 DWRRMIKSHDPNYY
+149 DWNRMVKSHDPNYY
-163 KWNQWFFTKFFE
+163 KWNQWFFTKFYE
-175 TGLAF
+175 NGLAF

-211 PVKQKEMSQWFL
+211 PVIQKEMSQWFL

-234 GLDTINFPENVAA
+234 GLEQIQFPENVAA

-254 RSEGAEINFE
+254 RSEGAEITFE
-264 IEDSEQTITVFTTRP
+264 IEDSDDTITVFTTRP
-279 DTLYGVTFITLAPEH
+279 DTLFGVTFVTLAPEH
-294 PLAEQLV
+294 ELAKKLV
-301 SGTEFETDWRALHD
+301 SGTEYEADWQALHD
-315 EVSVMTE
+315 EVSVMAE

-334 VPLGKYA
+334 VPLGKNA

-376 DFDFAQKFSIPIK
+376 DFDFAKKFSIPIR

-395 EGGDESADL
+395 ENGDASQELS
-404 TKAETEY
+404 KAETEY
-411 GWMVNTGST
+411 GWMVNTGRDD
-420 KFDGLHGQS
+420 FDGLYGNV
-429 AITAVIDELVKH
+429 AITAVIDELIRINK
-441 GKGERKLNWKIR
+441 GKRKLNWKIR

-475 GAVPVPEE
+475 GTVPVPEK

-504 EEFMQVKCP
+504 SEFMQVKCP
-513 KCGKD
+513 TCGKD

-536 LRYTDATNNDEC
+536 LRFTDARNDEQC
-548 FSKEAANDWM
+548 FSRDLANHWM

-588 LHSVD
+588 LHSID

-610 WCESCAITLSVD
+610 YCESCSITLNVD
-622 HVGMPC
+622 HMGMPC

-643 KSLGNTVSPED
+643 KSLGNTVSPEE
-654 MIERFGADTVRLFIL
+654 MIEKYGADTVRLFIL

-688 HRVML
+688 YRVML
-693 QLQSIPETILNWGSE
+693 QLQTMPETILNWDN
-708 KSPIDEWLAARLKQR
+708 KPNAIDDWLIARLKQR
-723 VAEFKQAMSTYDL
+723 VAEFNEAMTNYDL

-744 YELIKDVNWYIR
+744 YELIKDINWYTR
-756 RGGNNVEVGKSLMQS
+756 RGGNNAKVGRTVLES

-781 HLAEEWGKCLKFEHL
+781 HLAEEWGRCISLENM
-796 VSASEMP
+796 VSASQMKDIGSVSTTEA
-803 SILDLELDE
+803 SILDY
-812 QLDLDKEFI
+812 EFI
-821 MRGVLESARK
+821 MRGVLESSRK
-831 VKSIAERHL
+831 VKTIAEKHL
-840 DGSAR
+840 QGEADK
-845 VLTLVTAPD
+845 LTLIVSPE
-854 WKQKLSREAINFIAD
+854 WKNTLSREAISYLQN
-869 GGNIRNFIQEIKQ
+869 GGNVKQFIQELKQ
-882 MSFVNEQNIGEIL
+882 MDFVNEGNMGEIL
-895 QYWNKRML
+895 SYWNKKML

-908 WDDKAKLLILQNIDE
+908 WDDKAKGLILDNIDE
-923 VEVLRTRAEF
+923 AKILSDRASFIAE
-933 FAKELGLQEIK
+933 ELGLSDVEI
-944 VVKTEDYDLGDGRE
+944 VNAENYQGTDGRE
-958 KSALPLSPGI
+958 NAAIPLSPSI

>member
-1 MTNLGQ
+1 M
-7 IGSSIVGLKWQLMV
+7 S
-21 GVIFRNGGAPL
+21 
-32 NYSIQSVNEDYW
+32 YSIQSVDENYW
-44 QMRWDEEKIFHAKIN
+44 QRRWDEEKVFVSKAN
-59 DGKPSF
+59 EQKPSF

-96 RMTGHDVLYPM
+96 RMMGFDVLYPM
-107 GFDSFGMPAENAAIK
+107 GFDSFGLPAENAAIK
-122 EGGHPHEITERNMA
+122 EGGHPHDITEKNMA
-136 SITKQIKRMGFSY
+136 SITKQIKQMGFSY
-149 DWRRMIKSHDPNYY
+149 DWNRMVKSHDPNYY
-163 KWNQWFFTKFFE
+163 KWNQWFFLKFYE
-175 TGLAF
+175 SGLAF
-180 QEFAP
+180 EEFAP
-185 VNWCNPCN
+185 VNWCEPCN

-211 PVKQKEMSQWFL
+211 PVEQKEMSQWFL

-234 GLDTINFPENVAA
+234 GLEQIQFPENVAA

-254 RSEGAEINFE
+254 RSEGAEITFE
-264 IEDSEQTITVFTTRP
+264 IEDSDETITVFTTRP
-279 DTLYGVTFITLAPEH
+279 DTLFGVTFLTLAPEH
-294 PLAEQLV
+294 PLAKTLV
-301 SGTEFETDWRALHD
+301 TGTKNEAEWQALYN

-334 VPLGKYA
+334 VPLGKNA

-376 DFDFAQKFSIPIK
+376 DFDFSKKFSIPI
-389 RALVMS
+389 RRTLVMT
-395 EGGDESADL
+395 ENGDASADL
-404 TKAETEY
+404 TKAETDY
-411 GWMVNTGST
+411 GWMVNTGNT
-420 KFDGLHGQS
+420 DFEGVYGEQ
-429 AITAVIDELVKH
+429 AITAVIDELESK
-441 GKGERKLNWKIR
+441 GSGERKLNWKIR

-475 GAVPVPEE
+475 GTVPVPEQ

-504 EEFMQVKCP
+504 LEFKQVKCP
-513 KCGKD
+513 TCGKD

-536 LRYTDATNNDEC
+536 LRFTDATNNDEC
-548 FSKEAANDWM
+548 FSKELADHWM

-577 RFWTKALRDLG
+577 RFWTKALRDIG
-588 LHSVD
+588 LHSND

-610 WCESCAITLSVD
+610 WCESCSITLSVD

-628 PQCGDALSMRSAKMS
+628 PQCGDALAMRSAKMS

-654 MIERFGADTVRLFIL
+654 MIEKYGADTVRLFIL

-688 HRVML
+688 YRVML
-693 QLQSIPETILNWGSE
+693 QLRTMPETILNWGSDA
-708 KSPIDEWLAARLKQR
+708 SPIDDWLIARLKQR
-723 VAEFKQAMSTYDL
+723 VAEFSEAMDSYDL

-744 YELIKDVNWYIR
+744 YELIKDVNWYSR
-756 RGGNNVEVGKSLMQS
+756 RGGNNAAVGRLVLES

-781 HLAEEWGKCLKFEHL
+781 HLAEEWGRCLSLEEM
-796 VSASEMP
+796 VSASEMSGIEP
-803 SILDLELDE
+803 VSKDEEYILDY
-812 QLDLDKEFI
+812 EFI
-821 MRGVLESARK
+821 MRAVLENSRK
-831 VKSIAERHL
+831 IKSIAEKHL
-840 DGSAR
+840 DGQAQK
-845 VLTLVTAPD
+845 LTLIISPE
-854 WKQKLSREAINFIAD
+854 WKNQLSRAAINYLND
-869 GGNIRNFIQEIKQ
+869 GGNVKQFIQELKQ
-882 MSFVNEQNIGEIL
+882 MDFVNDENIGQIL
-895 QYWNKRML
+895 SYWNKNML

-908 WDDKAKLLILQNIDE
+908 WDDKSKSLILDNIDE
-923 VEVLRTRAEF
+923 VKLLKERASF
-933 FAKELGLQEIK
+933 IAKELDLNEIE
-944 VVKTEDYDLGDGRE
+944 VIRAEDYQGEDGRE
-958 KSALPLSPGI
+958 NSSLPLSPSI
-968 IFA
+968 KFA